1 MKKSIQG
8 ILKGTFLISDE
19 AFKNWRFIIFL
30 SVLALIMIASSHR
43 ADEKVYEIAKLN
55 EEVKELRS
63 EYIDQRKKM
72 RHLKMESSIRK
83 KLKDKG
89 IFPSEI
95 PPKKVKVRG
104 CQNNYKTVATTEKKI
119 LHRLYFIA
127 SCIFVFAG
135 IVIFKLV
142 SIQVVH
148 GEEYKLLAHERTIK
162 EVIIPANRGNVYA
175 ADGSLLA
182 SSVPKYDIRFDAVT
196 VSNKN
201 FESFLKPLSDS
212 LSKFHGKTSNYFQQK
227 LRKARA
233 NKNRYLLLA
242 SDLGYPDYVRFKNF
256 PMLSLGAFTGGL
268 IVEQKTKREHPMGP
282 IAQRTIGYERIGE
295 EGKGDG
301 PGIEGAFGEK
311 YLRGSN
317 GIRKK
322 QKIGKGQWKPIEDFN
337 QIEPKDGYDVYTT
350 IDVNIQ
356 DIAHHALLEQL
367 EKYKA
372 DHGCVVVMET
382 KTGEIKAIAN
392 LGRTKKGYYYEKRN
406 YAVWESHEPGST
418 FKLMALAV
426 ALDDKV
432 IDTSTVVDTKNG
444 VITYYGKKVKD
455 SKDGGYGKI
464 SVAQAFEVS
473 SNTGIVQAI
482 HDAYTKNPEKFVDGL
497 YRMHLQDTLKL
508 PIKGEG
514 QPVIPDPRVKDK
526 RWSGIALEWMAY
538 GYGVSFTPLQ
548 TLTFYNAIANDG
560 EMVRPRFLK
569 EVKEYGVPVETF
581 NKDVIDHQI
590 CQPQTVHKLQQLL
603 KNVILKD
610 HGTGHRLYSEN
621 FSMAGKTGTCQ
632 KDYADKDK
640 RNYISSFVGYFPANN
655 PKYSCIVV
663 IHEPDKNVGYYGA
676 DVSGPVFKK
685 VAQKIYTDSPIID
698 TINSVELSYTEI
710 ENSYETYFEMAQK
723 YKTIMPD
730 LKGMPAMD
738 AITIL
743 ENMGVRVKTVGS
755 GHVAKQSVVRG
766 TKLTK
771 NQIVILE
778 LS

>member
-1 MKKSIQG
+1 MAI
-8 ILKGTFLISDE
+8 
-19 AFKNWRFIIFL
+19 
-30 SVLALIMIASSHR
+30 
-43 ADEKVYEIAKLN
+43 
-55 EEVKELRS
+55 
-63 EYIDQRKKM
+63 
-72 RHLKMESSIRK
+72 
-83 KLKDKG
+83 
-89 IFPSEI
+89 
-95 PPKKVKVRG
+95 
-104 CQNNYKTVATTEKKI
+104 TEKKI
-119 LHRLYFIA
+119 LNRLYFVV

-135 IVIFKLV
+135 LVIFKLV

-148 GEEYKLLAHERTIK
+148 GEEYKLLAHERSIK

-196 VSNKN
+196 VSNRS
-201 FESFLKPLSDS
+201 FETFLKPLCDS
-212 LSKFHGKTSNYFQQK
+212 LAKFHGKTSNYFQQK

-233 NKNRYLLLA
+233 HKNRYLLLA
-242 SDLGYPDYVRFKNF
+242 SNLGYRDYVRFKKL
-256 PMLSLGAFTGGL
+256 PMLNLGAFKGGL
-268 IVEQKTKREHPMGP
+268 IVEQKTKREHPMGA
-282 IAQRTIGYERIGE
+282 IAERTIGYERWDE
-295 EGKGDG
+295 RGKFSG
-301 PGIEGAFGEK
+301 PGIEGAFGER
-311 YLRGSN
+311 YLRGRN

-337 QIEPKDGYDVYTT
+337 QLEPKDGYDVYTT

-382 KTGEIKAIAN
+382 KSGEIKAISN
-392 LGRTKKGYYYEKRN
+392 LGRTKQGYYYEKRN

-432 IDTSTVVDTKNG
+432 LDTSTVIDTKNG
-444 VITYYGKKVKD
+444 VVSYYGKSVRD

-464 SVAQAFEVS
+464 SVAKAFEVS
-473 SNTGIVQAI
+473 SNTGIVKAI
-482 HDAYTKNPEKFVDGL
+482 HNSYTKNPEKFVDGL
-497 YRMHLQDTLKL
+497 YRMHLKDTLKL
-508 PIKGEG
+508 PITGEG
-514 QPVIPDPRVKDK
+514 KPIIPDPRIKNK

-569 EVKEYGVPVETF
+569 EVKEYGEPIETF
-581 NKDVIDHQI
+581 TKDIIDSQI
-590 CQPQTVHKLQQLL
+590 CKPQTIDKLQQLL
-603 KNVILKD
+603 KDVVLKD
-610 HGTGHRLYSEN
+610 YGTGHRLYSKN

-632 KDYADKDK
+632 KDYSNKDK
-640 RNYISSFVGYFPANN
+640 LNYISSFVGYFPSNN

-663 IHEPDKNVGYYGA
+663 IHEPDKSVGYYGA

-685 VAQKIYTDSPIID
+685 VAHKIYTDSPIID
-698 TINSVELSYTEI
+698 GVNASEFTYDEI
-710 ENSYETYFEMAQK
+710 ENNYETYFNIAQK

-730 LKGMPAMD
+730 LNGIPAMD

-743 ENMGVRVKTVGS
+743 ENMGMRVKTLGS
-755 GHVAKQSVVRG
+755 GHVVKQSIAKG
-766 TKLTK
+766 EKLK
-771 NQIVILE
+771 QNQIVILE